1 MCMLDDARPAVLMLL
16 PYSSESFVKGKERKR
31 PIRTHFDFQES
42 SAQESKALFFVKKR
56 GQIIYVV
63 LESRST
69 SIMARVVSRLS
80 SAAAGVRT
88 QLLCRKLL
96 HTVTQGNAGEIPKY

>member
-16 PYSSESFVKGKERKR
+16 HYSSESFVKGKERKG
-31 PIRTHFDFQES
+31 PIRPHFDFQES
-42 SAQESKALFFVKKR
+42 SAQESKALFSVKKR
-56 GQIIYVV
+56 GQISYVA

-88 QLLCRKLL
+88 RLLCRKLL
-96 HTVTQGNAGEIPKY
+96 HTVTQENTGEIPKY